1 MDLDYKQILLKY
13 PQPNRFR
20 HHIKSNVYF
29 PYHPNLSDSSQYP
42 DLITEIDWKEVFLNG
57 KNPNSLD
64 IGCGMGKFLI
74 EYGFENQNENV
85 LGLEVRPMPVEWIN
99 SVIKGEKYEN
109 IGVLHYSLANGL
121 DFIDDNSLDS
131 IYYFFPDPW
140 FKSKQSKRRVLN
152 QKFLEICLN
161 KLKLGGNL
169 FIQTDVKE
177 LNKYHLIELNKFNTK
192 NKFEI
197 KELPMNETWNLLKTD
212 QELHVIKKGFDIF
225 RIICTKI

>member
-57 KNPNSLD
+57 KKPNSLD

-225 RIICTKI
+225 RIICTKL